1 MTNQRA
7 YSRKFEVN
15 AKDSRAPES
24 MGRPEAAAYIA
35 ALSADLIEIARDNG
49 LDALAYLLDMA
60 RLEAANT
67 AGDVKDS
74 SSPSV
79 K

>member
-1 MTNQRA
+1 MSNQRA

-15 AKDSRAPES
+15 AKDNPAAEP
-24 MGRPEAAAYIA
+24 MGRPKSAAYIA
-35 ALSADLIEIARDNG
+35 ALSAEMIDIARANG
-49 LDALAYLLDMA
+49 LDTLAYLLDMA

-67 AGDVKDS
+67 ADDGKDS
-74 SSPSV
+74 LTPSV

>member
-1 MTNQRA
+1 MSNQRV
-7 YSRKFEVN
+7 YSRKFEVS
-15 AKDSRAPES
+15 AKDSPAPEP
-24 MGRPEAAAYIA
+24 MGRPKAAAYIA
-35 ALSADLIEIARDNG
+35 ALSADLVNLARENG
-49 LDALAYLLDMA
+49 LDTLAYLLDMA

-67 AGDVKDS
+67 AGNAKDS